1 MWKRKFWSFKAI
13 NMTLLS
19 KTRMSSMS
27 RTAAL
32 WKLGFFIWHVKR
44 FLALTYTDGQ
54 PDSSGLGAPQLW
66 LISSKWH
73 NHCHVVC
80 DYLKCIFFIF
90 VVQLMFIFAES
101 SAVSSFCYV
110 SDATQDLI
118 SQWYQSSALHPSNI
132 VYHRKLNHNTSNYPL
147 WSNLSNINSK
157 YKLNYYHL
165 ICFQNTSCTDP
176 NTW

>member
-1 MWKRKFWSFKAI
+1 MLCFGYQAVLEWILIFYWSHFNIMWKRKFWSFKAI
-13 NMTLLS
+13 NMTPLLS

-27 RTAAL
+27 RTAQSPVKT
-32 WKLGFFIWHVKR
+32 WFFIWHVKC

-54 PDSSGLGAPQLW
+54 PDSSGLGASQLW

-73 NHCHVVC
+73 NRCHVVC

-90 VVQLMFIFAES
+90 VVHLMFIFAES

-118 SQWYQSSALHPSNI
+118 
-132 VYHRKLNHNTSNYPL
+132 
-147 WSNLSNINSK
+147 
-157 YKLNYYHL
+157 
-165 ICFQNTSCTDP
+165 
-176 NTW
+176 

>member
-13 NMTLLS
+13 NMPPLLS

-27 RTAAL
+27 RTAQSPVKT
-32 WKLGFFIWHVKR
+32 WFFIWHVKR

-54 PDSSGLGAPQLW
+54 SDSSGLGASQLW

-73 NHCHVVC
+73 NRCHVVC

-90 VVQLMFIFAES
+90 VVHLMFIFAES

-118 SQWYQSSALHPSNI
+118 YKRYQSSALHPSNI
-132 VYHRKLNHNTSNYPL
+132 VYHCKLNHNTSNYPL
-147 WSNLSNINSK
+147 WSI
-157 YKLNYYHL
+157 
-165 ICFQNTSCTDP
+165 
-176 NTW
+176 